1 MPDDDVVINWV
12 GVDMEA
18 FGIPGA
24 FCIYRNAVTSP
35 QRDMQYKIYPVCKEL
50 KPWVRYFW
58 SYDATLGEKLT
69 LHIRS
74 FADRFPRLI
83 YQDTDNYAPILG
95 QQNSESRPRCY
106 VSGIDTKPT
115 DATWLG
121 SFSHFGVSF
130 FPHAL
135 PAFWGI
141 DATMLTDVTPDIT
154 MLDKTDLPEK
164 LRAAHSHKERV
175 RHTSAYLIEKLHTRK
190 QDVLLNDIFH
200 LTPIDSP
207 TKNVSI
213 DNLVKQYKLSE
224 RQLQRR
230 FKANVGI
237 SAKKLQRIS
246 RFENALQILSNANYG
261 MLTNIAYELG
271 YTDQSH
277 FIKDF
282 TAFSGMTPYDFVQQQ
297 NLGSESSSF
306 IYQGSKDV

>member
-1 MPDDDVVINWV
+1 
-12 GVDMEA
+12 
-18 FGIPGA
+18 
-24 FCIYRNAVTSP
+24 
-35 QRDMQYKIYPVCKEL
+35 MQYKIYPVCKEL

-69 LHIRS
+69 LHISS

-154 MLDKTDLPEK
+154 LLDKTDLPEK

-175 RHTSAYLIEKLHTRK
+175 RYTSTYLIDKLHIRK

-200 LTPIDSP
+200 NTIIDY
-207 TKNVSI
+207 TDKHASI
-213 DNLVKQYKLSE
+213 DKLVKQYKLSE

-230 FKANVGI
+230 FKTNVGV
-237 SAKKLQRIS
+237 SAKKLQRIT

-306 IYQGSKDV
+306 IYTGDKES

>member
-1 MPDDDVVINWV
+1 
-12 GVDMEA
+12 
-18 FGIPGA
+18 
-24 FCIYRNAVTSP
+24 
-35 QRDMQYKIYPVCKEL
+35 MQYKIYPVCKEL

-58 SYDATLGEKLT
+58 SYDATMGEKLT

-154 MLDKTDLPEK
+154 MLGKTDLPEK

-175 RHTSAYLIEKLHTRK
+175 KHTSAYLIGKLQTRK

-207 TKNVSI
+207 TKNISI

-230 FKANVGI
+230 FKANVGV

-246 RFENALQILSNANYG
+246 RFENALQILSNTNYG

-282 TAFSGMTPYDFVQQQ
+282 TVFSGMTPYDFVQQK

-306 IYQGSKDV
+306 IYTGENDT